1 MNWLWL
7 LLVPVVCSALYG
19 LHRVLCRM
27 EERGWIYYR
36 RAGSG
41 GSVSRA
47 AGELQ
52 ALLEPGHRH
61 AVEERRAERTEQDE
75 AGTPPEGSDTEPN

>member
-1 MNWLWL
+1 MRWLWL
-7 LLVPVVCSALYG
+7 LLVPIALAGLYG
-19 LHRVLCRM
+19 LHRLLCRM

-47 AGELQ
+47 VGDLQ
-52 ALLEPGHRH
+52 SMLEPGQRH
-61 AVEERRAERTEQDE
+61 AVEERRAERSERSDVG
-75 AGTPPEGSDTEPN
+75 APPGADDGS